1 MYDIIRFSDKNKAIF
16 VQNTVT
22 TQKFIVK
29 LFPEIMVKGSS
40 AKKQMIGQLYNNLLK
55 LLGEI
60 DNEINVKKFSDKLE
74 VVTPIKVVDR
84 VRTKL
89 LNTSG
94 VEQVLEAL
102 QFDNMEKLDDI
113 KAKVCEISSDE
124 IVGKTF
130 VVRAKRS
137 GKHPFNSSDME
148 RTIGGYMLAHT
159 PSSKGV
165 DLHNPDVTIKIELI
179 NEQLNIITKRYMG
192 LGGFPIGTQGDVL
205 SLMSGGFDSTVAS
218 YLTMRRGLKTHF
230 IFFNLGGVAHEIGV
244 KQVSFYLWNKFGA
257 SHRVKIVSVPFDDVL
272 TEIFRSTPETYMGV
286 TLKRLMIMA
295 SEKIAEEMGIDALVT
310 GESIAQVSSQTLR
323 NLSLIDQ
330 VSQKL
335 IIRPLATVDKPEI
348 IKLATK
354 IGTRHFAENMP
365 EYCGVISKNPITHG
379 SFKRMEREAKRFD
392 YKVLDKAVEDAVSI
406 YVDEVV
412 NDVTTDT
419 HIEVISELKEGYVV
433 IDIRPEEECISSE
446 VCQVLKIPFHKLK
459 TEFKKLPQDQKY
471 LLYCEKGVMSQL
483 HAQYLKDSQEG
494 IDIRVYRPL
503 NKK

>member
-1 MYDIIRFSDKNKAIF
+1 M
-16 VQNTVT
+16 QTTVK
-22 TQKFIVK
+22 TQKFIIK

-40 AKKQMIGQLYNNLLK
+40 AKKQMIGQLYNNLIK

-60 DNEINVKKFSDKLE
+60 DSDIAIKKFSDKLE
-74 VVTPIKVVDR
+74 VVTPIKVVNR
-84 VRTKL
+84 VRERL

-94 VEQVLEAL
+94 IEQVLEAL
-102 QFDNMEKLDDI
+102 QFDNMENLEDI
-113 KAKVCEISSDE
+113 KAKVCEISASE
-124 IVGKTF
+124 IVDKTF

-137 GKHPFNSSDME
+137 GKHDFNSSEME

-179 NEQLNIITKRYMG
+179 NNQLNIITQKHMG

-218 YLTMRRGLKTHF
+218 YLTMRRGLKTHY
-230 IFFNLGGVAHEIGV
+230 IFFNLGGIAHEIGV

-286 TLKRLMIMA
+286 TLKRLMILA
-295 SEKIAEEMGIDALVT
+295 AQKIADEMEIDALVT

-348 IKLATK
+348 IQLATK

-379 SFKRMEREAKRFD
+379 SFKRMEKEAKRFN
-392 YKVLDKAVEDAVSI
+392 YEVLDKAVEDAVSI

-412 NDVTTDT
+412 NDVNRQSPV
-419 HIEVISELKEGYVV
+419 EVISELKEEYVV
-433 IDIRPEEECISSE
+433 IDIRPEEETISSE
-446 VCQVLKIPFHKLK
+446 LCETIKIPFHKLK
-459 TEFKKLPQDQKY
+459 TEFKKLPKNREY

-483 HAQYLKDSQEG
+483 HAQYLNDSQE
-494 IDIRVYRPL
+494 DIRVRVYRPV
-503 NKK
+503 NKQ

>member
-1 MYDIIRFSDKNKAIF
+1 MQTTIK
-16 VQNTVT
+16 
-22 TQKFIVK
+22 TQKFILK

-40 AKKQMIGQLYNNLLK
+40 AKKQMIGQLYNNLMK

-60 DNEINVKKFSDKLE
+60 DESINIKKFSDKIE
-74 VVTPIKVVDR
+74 VVTPIEVVDR
-84 VRTKL
+84 VRERL

-94 VEQVLEAL
+94 IEQVLEAL

-113 KAKVCEISSDE
+113 KVKVSDISSHE
-124 IVGKTF
+124 ITDKTF

-137 GKHPFNSSDME
+137 GTHPFNSSEME
-148 RTIGGYMLAHT
+148 RVIGGYMLAN
-159 PSSKGV
+159 SSAKGV
-165 DLHNPDVTIKIELI
+165 DLHHPEVTVKIELI
-179 NEQLNIITKRYMG
+179 NKQLNIITQKHVG
-192 LGGFPIGTQGDVL
+192 LGGYPIGTQGDVL

-218 YLTMRRGLKTHF
+218 YLTMRRGLKTHY
-230 IFFNLGGVAHEIGV
+230 IFFNLGGLAHEIGV

-295 SEKIAEEMGIDALVT
+295 SEKIAEEMEIDALVT

-323 NLSLIDQ
+323 NLSLIDK
-330 VSQKL
+330 VSNKL
-335 IIRPLATVDKPEI
+335 IIRPLATVDKPDI
-348 IKLATK
+348 IKMATK

-392 YKVLDKAVEDAVSI
+392 YSVLDKAVEDAVSI
-406 YVDEVV
+406 YVDEVI

-419 HIEVISELKEGYVV
+419 AVEVVSKLKEDYVV
-433 IDIRPEEECISSE
+433 IDIRPEEECINSSICE
-446 VCQVLKIPFHKLK
+446 TIKIPFHKLK
-459 TEFKKLPQDQKY
+459 TEFKRLPQDKEY

-483 HAQYLKDSQEG
+483 HAQYLKDSNNNLN
-494 IDIRVYRPL
+494 IKVYRP
-503 NKK
+503 